1 MKCFFLHW
9 VFITLP
15 FRSMMLLNKSSFKKQ
30 RNVLQDNTMQL
41 YFPVSSRY
49 LGGFQSESSAKYRIL
64 FTKLAFKTL
73 ISPKMAGGKPFSLTG
88 ILSFLLLLS
97 SDEPCRTTSISR
109 EYILYQ
115 ILPYFGLYQART

>member
-1 MKCFFLHW
+1 
-9 VFITLP
+9 
-15 FRSMMLLNKSSFKKQ
+15 
-30 RNVLQDNTMQL
+30 MQL

-64 FTKLAFKTL
+64 FTKLAFKTP

-88 ILSFLLLLS
+88 ILSFLLLS
-97 SDEPCRTTSISR
+97 SDEPCRTTSIPR

-115 ILPYFGLYQART
+115 TLPYFGLYQART